1 MRYSVGM
8 WGLLLL
14 LLAAWLVLSILG
26 LIIKGLIWL
35 FVIGVILFAV
45 TSVAGWSRRGT

>member
-1 MRYSVGM
+1 M
-8 WGLLLL
+8 L

>member
-1 MRYSVGM
+1 M

-14 LLAAWLVLSILG
+14 LLGAWIAVSVLG

-35 FVIGVILFAV
+35 FVIGVILFVV